1 MEIELGEIQEKFAKL
16 LWEKEPIASG
26 EVVRLALEQFEWKKS
41 TRYTVL
47 RKLCEK
53 GLFLFIV
60 GIVTS
65 VVSEEEFERAKS
77 HKFVEDNF
85 DGSLPSFIAAFA
97 GRKKLS
103 GKEVEEIQ
111 EMIARFQ
118 KGE

>member
-41 TRYTVL
+41 TTYTVL

-53 GLFLFIV
+53 GLFQNRD

-65 VVSEEEFERAKS
+65 VVSEEDLSRTILTARCLLLLQRLRAEK
-77 HKFVEDNF
+77 NYQ
-85 DGSLPSFIAAFA
+85 
-97 GRKKLS
+97 
-103 GKEVEEIQ
+103 GKRLR
-111 EMIARFQ
+111 RFRR
-118 KGE
+118 

>member
-1 MEIELGEIQEKFAKL
+1 MEQCEG
-16 LWEKEPIASG
+16 
-26 EVVRLALEQFEWKKS
+26 KKS
-41 TRYTVL
+41 TTYTVL

-53 GLFLFIV
+53 GLFQNRD

>member
-1 MEIELGEIQEKFAKL
+1 MSFGEDRITYLHNGVNNFMVGKL
-16 LWEKEPIASG
+16 
-26 EVVRLALEQFEWKKS
+26 
-41 TRYTVL
+41 
-47 RKLCEK
+47 
-53 GLFLFIV
+53 
-60 GIVTS
+60 
-65 VVSEEEFERAKS
+65 
-77 HKFVEDNF
+77 VEDNF